1 VTEPLDLP
9 RCAWA
14 TGGAKPDPLML
25 AYHDT
30 EWGTPVSDDRVLFE
44 HLALDGFQAGL
55 SWSTILRKR
64 DAFREAFRGFDPT
77 IVARFDDR
85 DRDRLLADA
94 GIVRNRAKVDA
105 TISNARA
112 LLAVA
117 DELGS
122 FDAYL
127 RSVIPEPPSPVP
139 PGTTLSD
146 LPAWTPASD
155 RLSKDLRRR
164 GFKFVGSTIVYAFM
178 QAVGLV
184 DDHLPEC
191 FRYRG

>member
-1 VTEPLDLP
+1 MTPPVDLP

-14 TGGAKPDPLML
+14 TGGARPDPLML
-25 AYHDT
+25 AYHDA
-30 EWGTPVSDDRVLFE
+30 EWGTPVTDDRLLFE

-64 DAFREAFRGFDPT
+64 DAFRAAFRGFEPA
-77 IVARFDDR
+77 IVAAFDAG

-105 TISNARA
+105 TIGNARA
-112 LLAVA
+112 FLAIVA
-117 DELGS
+117 EFGS
-122 FDAYL
+122 FESYL
-127 RSVIPEPPSPVP
+127 RSQVPEPARPVAR
-139 PGTTLSD
+139 GVTLSD
-146 LPAWTPASD
+146 LPARTPASD
-155 RLSKDLRRR
+155 RLSKDLQRR

-184 DDHLPEC
+184 DDHLPGC